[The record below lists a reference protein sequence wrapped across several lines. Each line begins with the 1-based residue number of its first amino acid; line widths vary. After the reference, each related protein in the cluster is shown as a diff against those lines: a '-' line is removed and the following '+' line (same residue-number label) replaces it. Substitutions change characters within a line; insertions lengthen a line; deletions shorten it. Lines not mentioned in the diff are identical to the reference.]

1 MSEGND
7 SHEQRIQ
14 IHVYLT
20 LILKRSS
27 LTNMRR
33 NQTQRQIK
41 PIQRLIYVF
50 QKDWNKFV
58 KIFKANN

>member
-58 KIFKANN
+58 QIFKANN